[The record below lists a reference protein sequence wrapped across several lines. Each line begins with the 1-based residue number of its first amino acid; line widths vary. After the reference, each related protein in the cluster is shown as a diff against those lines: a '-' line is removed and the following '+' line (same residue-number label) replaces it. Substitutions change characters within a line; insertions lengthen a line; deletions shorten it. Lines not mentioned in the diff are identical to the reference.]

1 MAPYTVQLD
10 ADTAHDLTQHGGTL
24 LLLGVPLGTIFGLDQ
39 QVIKEKTSSER
50 GHAMLQIIVQI
61 LLLIDR
67 CNKL

>member
-39 QVIKEKTSSER
+39 QVIKENTSSGIR
-50 GHAMLQIIVQI
+50 TRTCYASDDFSDLAV
-61 LLLIDR
+61 D
-67 CNKL
+67 